1 MTQIDQRR
9 KAKHRPHRSLTQE
22 PSIQS
27 SEAAVPVIDSSPYT
41 PRVRTHSS
49 ARFVELL
56 VVLDLAIVVGVILGS
71 LFWPFTDAQQF
82 WLTAAAAAVWLLALN
97 LLKGF
102 SKERVSLLRPLLSVW
117 ACSLVLAGANLINL
131 LVNREIV
138 LHRAMLTVLVIT
150 ALDIVGRLVLKGF
163 QANHVISVVDA
174 KHPGKTVSDS
184 HREIHPFV
192 LTEELRSNP
201 DELVKK
207 LTNYIS
213 FTKATAVE
221 LPVGLHIDQDLV
233 DRLSWE
239 MRKMHVAIRMVYSG
253 QPMSASRMRTRTE
266 GTKTVIEIDAP
277 YQHLG
282 TRLGKRI
289 MDVVGSGLLILIFSP
304 LFAVLTLLVK
314 LSSPGPV
321 FYKQERIGI
330 DERPFNI
337 LKFRSMV
344 VGADAQLQALLKAQG
359 SSDKPLFKV
368 DSDPRITRIGGVMRR
383 YSLDELPQL
392 FNVFGG
398 SMSLV
403 GPRPQRPAEVALY
416 DQAAKQRL
424 GVLPGMTGMWQISG
438 RSRLSWEE
446 AIILDRYYAQN
457 WSLGQDLKILTKTVS
472 AVVRGDGAV

>member
-1 MTQIDQRR
+1 MTQLDERRNTSHAPARTLRHERNSSSLGQRIPATALA
-9 KAKHRPHRSLTQE
+9 AKRQRH
-22 PSIQS
+22 
-27 SEAAVPVIDSSPYT
+27 
-41 PRVRTHSS
+41 S
-49 ARFVELL
+49 ARFIELL
-56 VVLDLAIVVGVILGS
+56 VVLDLGIILAVMLGS
-71 LFWPFTDAQQF
+71 LVWPFADAQQF
-82 WLTAAAAAVWLLALN
+82 WLTAAAVLAWLIALTAI
-97 LLKGF
+97 KGF
-102 SKERVSLLRPLLSVW
+102 SKERVGLPRPLLSVW

-131 LVNREIV
+131 FENRDIV
-138 LHRAMLTVLVIT
+138 LHRAMITVLVIT
-150 ALDIVGRLVLKGF
+150 GLDILGRLILKQF
-163 QANHVISVVDA
+163 RSNHVISVVDEKQHA
-174 KHPGKTVSDS
+174 SSGSDS
-184 HREIHPFV
+184 RREVHPFV

-201 DELVKK
+201 DELLRK
-207 LTNYIS
+207 LSNYIR

-221 LPVGLHIDQDLV
+221 LPVGLNISQELINM
-233 DRLSWE
+233 LSWE
-239 MRKMHVAIRMVYSG
+239 LRKKHVAIRMVLGG
-253 QPMSASRMRTRTE
+253 QTISASRMRARSE
-266 GTKTVIEIDAP
+266 GSKTIIEIDAP

-282 TRLGKRI
+282 TRVGKRV
-289 MDVVGSGLLILIFSP
+289 MDIVGSGLLIIAFSP
-304 LFAVLTLLVK
+304 LFLVLAIIVK

-321 FYKQERIGI
+321 MYRQERIGI

-383 YSLDELPQL
+383 LSLDELPQL

-438 RSRLSWEE
+438 RSRLSWEQ
-446 AIILDRYYAQN
+446 AIALDRYYAQN
-457 WSLGQDLKILTKTVS
+457 WSLSQDLKILARTVS